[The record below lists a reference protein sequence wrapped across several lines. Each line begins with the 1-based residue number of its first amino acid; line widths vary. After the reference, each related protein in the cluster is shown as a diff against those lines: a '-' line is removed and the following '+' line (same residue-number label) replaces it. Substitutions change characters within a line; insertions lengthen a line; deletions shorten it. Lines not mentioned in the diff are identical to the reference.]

1 MQEYFKRVIQPLNDE
16 LGESLG
22 IKKVQIKYVPQLV
35 RYEFLSP
42 LETEVATVQLRV
54 YGANASYYRH
64 QARVWSDK
72 KQPLKMVE
80 RV

>member
-35 RYEFLSP
+35 RYEFTDP
-42 LETEVATVQLRV
+42 LDAEIAKAQIDV
-54 YGANASYYRH
+54 YGDNASYYRH
-64 QARVWSDK
+64 QARVWKQK
-72 KQPLKMVE
+72 KQPLVMIE
-80 RV
+80 RI